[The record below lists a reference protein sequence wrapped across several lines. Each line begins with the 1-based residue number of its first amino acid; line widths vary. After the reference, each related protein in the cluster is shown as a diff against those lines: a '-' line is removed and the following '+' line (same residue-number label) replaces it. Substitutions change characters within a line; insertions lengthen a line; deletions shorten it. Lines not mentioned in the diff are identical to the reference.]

1 MTRLFDL
8 LPAFYRMRDNRIAQS
23 QVLLSP
29 AEQAYL
35 QQLATLTARPL
46 TPGEQQQLDQL
57 KAKAA
62 RGPLQSL
69 LMLVEEQLAIFA
81 ENLDQ
86 LYDDRFIET
95 CAPWVIPYI
104 GDLIGF
110 QPVNGIAPAVASPRA
125 EVAHTISFRR
135 RKGTVLAMEQL
146 ARDVTGWGAHAVE
159 FFQVLA
165 TTQYMN
171 HLRPQHHSPDVRRWK
186 TGFYLNTGFDRTPH
200 TLDVRRIPVGSGR
213 YNVQNI
219 GIFLWSLNVYSLT
232 RSPATGV
239 EGSAQCFRFSPLGL
253 DMPLFNN
260 PVSQGADIAEAAGP
274 LNVPARLRRRVLC
287 EDLRNASA
295 SAYYG
300 EGSSVALYIGGQL
313 LNAEQIQVCNL
324 SDSSGS
330 DGSWI
335 NVPQTGSPYA
345 AAIDPELGRIALP
358 PSAAGSTPQ
367 LQASFYYGFN
377 ADLGGGEYARQAT
390 FIVQDD
396 VLSFPAPQYATLQDA
411 LSDAKGQLK
420 ENGKIAVEIADSGV
434 YTASSLNVDLPAG
447 AAMELRA
454 ADGARPTLFLT
465 GEIVPTGAP
474 SSVFALNGILIR
486 GAVHAPAARPDGS
499 PNQLSQL
506 SLTHC
511 TLVPGSQPTLLAE
524 PPGLQVV
531 VGKSILGAIRV
542 GEPAAANLADSIVD
556 AISLTGVAYS
566 ALDNSSGG
574 GPLTLT
580 GCTVVGKIHATLLNL
595 VSNSIIRAASA
606 ASEAPLWSDRRQ
618 TGCVRFS
625 YLPPGSVT
633 PRQFECVEQVPQSP
647 EPLFFSLQYGDPGY
661 SKLLTSPPD
670 AVRRGAD
677 DGGEMGAFHFVLAPL
692 REDDLR
698 VRLQEYVP
706 VGMEFGIIYQN

>member
-23 QVLLSP
+23 QALLTP
-29 AEQAYL
+29 VELDRIQNI
-35 QQLATLTARPL
+35 LATLAVRGFL
-46 TPGEQQQLDQL
+46 TPDEQQQYDQL
-57 KAKAA
+57 RAKAS

-81 ENLDQ
+81 ESLDQ
-86 LYDDRFIET
+86 LYDDQFIET

-125 EVAHTISFRR
+125 EVAHTIASRR
-135 RKGTVLAMEQL
+135 RKGNVLVMEQL
-146 ARDVTGWGAHAVE
+146 ARDVTGCGAHAVE

-165 TTQYMN
+165 TTQYLN
-171 HLRPQHHSPDVRRWK
+171 HLRPQNHSPDVRRWK
-186 TGFYLNTGFDRTPH
+186 TGFHLDTGFDRTPH
-200 TLDVRRIPVGSGR
+200 TLDVRRIAVGRGR

-219 GIFLWSLNVYSLT
+219 GIFLWSLNAYSLT
-232 RSPATGV
+232 RSPATAV
-239 EGSAQCFRFSPLGL
+239 QSSAQCFRFSPLGL

-287 EDLRNASA
+287 DDLRSGVG

-313 LNAEQIQVCNL
+313 LNAGQIQVCNL
-324 SDSSGS
+324 SGS

-335 NVPQTGSPYA
+335 NLPQTGSLY

-358 PSAAGSTPQ
+358 PYAAGSTPE

-390 FIVQDD
+390 FLVQDGA
-396 VLSFPAPQYATLQDA
+396 LSFPDPQYATLQDA
-411 LSDAKGQLK
+411 LGDAQGQLK
-420 ENGKIAVEIADSGV
+420 VNGKIAVEITNSGV
-434 YTASSLNVDLPAG
+434 YTASSLTVELPAG
-447 AAMELRA
+447 ATLELRA

-474 SSVFALNGILIR
+474 SSVFALNGLVIQ
-486 GAVHAPAARPDGS
+486 GVVHAPAAKADGS

-511 TLVPGSQPTLLAE
+511 TLIPGGSQPTLLAE
-524 PPGLQVV
+524 PSGLQVV
-531 VGKSILGAIRV
+531 VGKSILGAIRI
-542 GEPAAANLADSIVD
+542 AAPVEANLADSIVD
-556 AISLTGVAYS
+556 ATSVTGVAYS
-566 ALDNSSGG
+566 ALDDASGG
-574 GPLTLT
+574 GNLTLT
-580 GCTVVGKIHATLLNL
+580 GCTVIGKIHAALLNL
-595 VSNSIIRAASA
+595 VSNSIIRAASV
-606 ASEAPLWSDRRQ
+606 ASEAPLWSVASSRDA
-618 TGCVRFS
+618 
-625 YLPPGSVT
+625 SVSVICR
-633 PRQFECVEQVPQSP
+633 PVP
-647 EPLFFSLQYGDPGY
+647 
-661 SKLLTSPPD
+661 
-670 AVRRGAD
+670 
-677 DGGEMGAFHFVLAPL
+677 
-692 REDDLR
+692 
-698 VRLQEYVP
+698 
-706 VGMEFGIIYQN
+706 